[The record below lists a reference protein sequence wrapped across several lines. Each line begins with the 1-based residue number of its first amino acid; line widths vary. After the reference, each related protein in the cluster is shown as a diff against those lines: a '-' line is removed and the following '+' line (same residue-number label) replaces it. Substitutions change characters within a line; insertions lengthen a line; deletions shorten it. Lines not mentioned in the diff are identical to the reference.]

1 MSCPTMLSESINIGM
16 SIFIGKTQGFYFQFL
31 GYWE

>member
-1 MSCPTMLSESINIGM
+1 MSCPTMHSESINIRIN
-16 SIFIGKTQGFYFQFL
+16 IFIRKTQGFYFQFL

>member
-1 MSCPTMLSESINIGM
+1 MPYYALRINQNQDY
-16 SIFIGKTQGFYFQFL
+16 IFIGKTQGFYFQFL